1 MYQQQPQPCNV
12 DQYLSPPQSQPP
24 KKTKKYETDYVLE
37 VEEKLNTRI
46 QDNFAD
52 LLEHNKCDFI
62 CKILQHCQVHMV
74 SPAIKERLKKQYA
87 ELANKNKI

>member
-24 KKTKKYETDYVLE
+24 KKTKNETDYVE

-52 LLEHNKCDFI
+52 LLEHNKCDLYV
-62 CKILQHCQVHMV
+62 KYYKLLHMV